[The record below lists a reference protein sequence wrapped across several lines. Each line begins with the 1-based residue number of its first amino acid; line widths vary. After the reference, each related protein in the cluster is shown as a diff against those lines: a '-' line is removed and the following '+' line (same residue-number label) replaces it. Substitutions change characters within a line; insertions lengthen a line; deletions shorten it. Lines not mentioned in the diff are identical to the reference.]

1 MEPQLQIQ
9 DLTKQFDGIIA
20 VKDVGM
26 EVPKKAIVSIIGPNG
41 AGKTTLF
48 NLVTG
53 FYIPDHGNILLDGLA
68 LQGLSPHRIAR
79 AGIARTFQNIRLF
92 PWMTVRDN
100 IIVAR
105 QVKCSGGILGACF
118 RTPLVRREEKATL
131 EKVQEIMTY
140 FQLQDKWNYQAK
152 NLPYGEQRKLEIARA
167 LATEPKIL
175 LLDEPTAG
183 MNPSESKECVELIFR
198 VNETLGITII
208 LIEHN
213 MNVVMGI
220 SEKIFVLDHGMKIA
234 EGSPEEIQSN
244 RDVIRA
250 YLGDD
255 YATHA

>member
-26 EVPKKAIVSIIGPNG
+26 EVQKKAIVSIIGPNG

-68 LQGLSPHRIAR
+68 LQGLSPHKITR

-105 QVKCSGGILGACF
+105 QVKCSGGFLGACF
-118 RTPLVRREEKATL
+118 QTPLVRREEKATL

-250 YLGDD
+250 YLGED